1 MHTVGDKIEKKIKSG
16 DVKESELIAEAS
28 EMLQKM
34 KDMPGMKQFE
44 TMFKQFGKMDTGAMQ
59 TKMDQNMKKAKNR
72 ERLKE
77 KLLARQKST

>member
-1 MHTVGDKIEKKIKSG
+1 
-16 DVKESELIAEAS
+16 
-28 EMLQKM
+28 M